1 MRLAP
6 AARGLPADP
15 RAPLID
21 EPATAPRIDRARGLS
36 YVSKCEWFAFSPYEA
51 SVLNWIRRPVDI
63 IKLLACIGLLGI
75 SAGAEAAEEPVLNIY
90 SARHYQS
97 DDALYADFTKATGIA
112 VNRIEDR
119 EDPLIERISNEG
131 ENSPAD
137 ILITADAGRLW
148 RADSLGLFQP
158 ANSAI
163 LDQRIPASLRQPGG
177 DWFGFS
183 KRARVIY
190 YNKAKLGPDAVA
202 RYEDLADPKWRG
214 QICMRSGSAVYNLS
228 LLASIIAADGATAAE
243 AWAKGVVA
251 NFARPPQ
258 GGDIDQIKAVAAG
271 ECALAVGNTYYYVR
285 LMKSADADD
294 REAAAKVGVIWP
306 NQGDRGAHVNVSG
319 AGILKYAPHPGNAL
333 KFLEFLAS
341 DEAQRDFALGNNEY
355 PVVDIEFDNPELRS
369 LGTFKPDPL
378 NVGVYGQHQAEAQEI
393 YDDVGW
399 R

>member
-1 MRLAP
+1 VR
-6 AARGLPADP
+6 
-15 RAPLID
+15 
-21 EPATAPRIDRARGLS
+21 
-36 YVSKCEWFAFSPYEA
+36 
-51 SVLNWIRRPVDI
+51 NWIRRPANLA
-63 IKLLACIGLLGI
+63 KLLAYAALLLL
-75 SAGAEAAEEPVLNIY
+75 SAQAEAAEEPVLNIY

-97 DDALYADFTKATGIA
+97 DDKLYADFTAATGIT

-119 EDPLIERISNEG
+119 EDPLIERIKNEG

-158 ANSAI
+158 THSDV
-163 LDQRIPASLRQPGG
+163 LDGRIPASLRQPDG

-183 KRARVIY
+183 RRARIIY
-190 YNKAKLGPDAVA
+190 YNKAKLGPDAIQ

-214 QICMRSGSAVYNLS
+214 KICMRSGSAVYNLS
-228 LLASIIAADGATAAE
+228 LLGSIIAADGEDAARD
-243 AWAKGVVA
+243 WAAGVVA

-271 ECALAVGNTYYYVR
+271 ECDIAVGNTYYYVR
-285 LMKSADADD
+285 LMKSDDAGE

-306 NQGDRGAHVNVSG
+306 NQADRGTHVNISG
-319 AGILKYAPHPGNAL
+319 AGVLKYAPHPENAR

-341 DEAQRDFALGNNEY
+341 DEAQRVFALGNNEY
-355 PVVDIEFDNPELRS
+355 PAVDIQFDNPELRS
-369 LGTFKPDPL
+369 LGTFRPDAL
-378 NVGVYGQHQAEAQEI
+378 NVGVYGQYQAKAQEI

>member
-1 MRLAP
+1 MRNWFTRPTNL
-6 AARGLPADP
+6 LKI
-15 RAPLID
+15 LI
-21 EPATAPRIDRARGLS
+21 
-36 YVSKCEWFAFSPYEA
+36 YM
-51 SVLNWIRRPVDI
+51 VLLIV
-63 IKLLACIGLLGI
+63 
-75 SAGAEAAEEPVLNIY
+75 SAGAQAAEEAVLNIY

-97 DDALYADFTKATGIA
+97 DETLYAAFTKETGIT

-119 EDPLIERISNEG
+119 EDPLIERIRNEG

-137 ILITADAGRLW
+137 LLITADAGRLW

-158 ANSAI
+158 AHSAV
-163 LDQRIPASLRQPGG
+163 LDQRIPASLRQPDG

-183 KRARVIY
+183 KRARIIY
-190 YNKAKLGPDAVA
+190 YNKSKLGPDAVR

-214 QICMRSGSAVYNLS
+214 RICMRSGSAVYNLS
-228 LLASIIAADGATAAE
+228 LLGSIIAADGEAAARE
-243 AWAKGVVA
+243 WAQGVVA

-271 ECALAVGNTYYYVR
+271 ECDLAVGNTYYYVR
-285 LMKSADADD
+285 LLKSDDAADRD
-294 REAAAKVGVIWP
+294 AAAKVGVIWP
-306 NQGDRGAHVNVSG
+306 NQDDRGTHVNISG

-355 PVVDIEFDNPELRS
+355 PAVDVPFDNPELRS
-369 LGTFKPDPL
+369 LGTFKADPL
-378 NVGVYGQHQAEAQEI
+378 NVGVYGQYQAKAQEI